1 MLALLPSAA
10 KKILET
16 LDVEQ
21 ISLEIQQLKGTNGPV
36 QSIKNESAD
45 SMSLPE
51 TTGLTDEDGRSM
63 ISASESGVHASQVT
77 LPPAS
82 QPSETGK
89 QAQPE
94 KPKRTKRQL
103 WGDIT
108 ISCKRP
114 LRKYGRQDAE
124 GRKLTR
130 HYAQPSR
137 EHSPSYTLSPS

>member
-21 ISLEIQQLKGTNGPV
+21 ISLEIQQLKGNNGPTK
-36 QSIKNESAD
+36 SIKSGSAD

-63 ISASESGVHASQVT
+63 ISASESGIHASQVT
-77 LPPAS
+77 LPPTS
-82 QPSETGK
+82 QPSDAGD

-108 ISCKRP
+108 ISCK
-114 LRKYGRQDAE
+114 
-124 GRKLTR
+124 KL
-130 HYAQPSR
+130 
-137 EHSPSYTLSPS
+137 